1 MKCEKAQQNIIL
13 VTYGELP
20 DEQMA
25 SLEEHLAG
33 CEACSRELQAQLAL
47 HEALALNPVADPS
60 PNLLA
65 SARMRLDEA
74 LDTIPPHGLL
84 TRLRSNL
91 FGWLGYMQSAP
102 GLMTLLVG
110 AGLSVGFLSGISTL
124 RYQVAH
130 QPRLPSPVVLS
141 NTTNGTIA
149 NVSGIV
155 QTPNSAIVQ
164 VTYNRV
170 VPETVQ
176 GSLDDPQIRQ
186 LLLIGTKSAA
196 TNGVRTDSVALLANE
211 CRAGR
216 QCLGEQDGGGIR
228 SALLVSLRYDKS
240 PAVRLNALDGLQP
253 YVVEDQRVR
262 DAVLEALMHDASPQV
277 RTRAIS
283 LLQPVESDSSVRKVM
298 RTVSTTDE
306 NPYIRN
312 VSTHALAG
320 TADIQ

>member
-1 MKCEKAQQNIIL
+1 MKCEKAQQNIVL

-33 CEACSRELQAQLAL
+33 CEACSGELKAQLAM
-47 HEALALNPVADPS
+47 HEALACHPMVDPS

-65 SARMRLDEA
+65 SARMQLDEA
-74 LDTIPPHGLL
+74 LDMIPPHGLL

-91 FGWLGYMQSAP
+91 FGWLGHMQGAP
-102 GLMTLLVG
+102 ALMTLLVG
-110 AGLSVGFLSGISTL
+110 VGFLVGNFTN

-130 QPRLPSPVVLS
+130 QPKLPSAVVLS

-155 QTPNSAIVQ
+155 PTPNSQIVQ

-186 LLLIGTKSAA
+186 LLMIATKAPA
-196 TNGVRTDSVALLANE
+196 TNGVRMDSVALLANE
-211 CRAGR
+211 CRAGH
-216 QCLGEQDGGGIR
+216 QCVGDPDGGGIR
-228 SALLVSLRYDKS
+228 SALLVSLRYDKNA
-240 PAVRLNALDGLQP
+240 AVRLNALEGLQS
-253 YVVEDQRVR
+253 YVAQDQRVR
-262 DAVLEALMHDASPQV
+262 DAVLEALMHDSSPDL

-283 LLQPVESDSSVRKVM
+283 LLQPVESDSSVRQVM
-298 RTVSTTDE
+298 RTVSTTDV
-306 NPYIRN
+306 NPYIRT

>member
-1 MKCEKAQQNIIL
+1 
-13 VTYGELP
+13 
-20 DEQMA
+20 
-25 SLEEHLAG
+25 
-33 CEACSRELQAQLAL
+33 
-47 HEALALNPVADPS
+47 
-60 PNLLA
+60 
-65 SARMRLDEA
+65 
-74 LDTIPPHGLL
+74 
-84 TRLRSNL
+84 
-91 FGWLGYMQSAP
+91 
-102 GLMTLLVG
+102 MTLLVG

-124 RYQVAH
+124 RYQLAH
-130 QPRLPSPVVLS
+130 QPRLPSPVVMS
-141 NTTNGTIA
+141 NTANGTIA

-211 CRAGR
+211 CRAGH
-216 QCLGEQDGGGIR
+216 QCVGEPDGGGIR
-228 SALLVSLRYDKS
+228 GALLVSLRYDKS

>member
-33 CEACSRELQAQLAL
+33 CEACSRELQAQLAM
-47 HEALALNPVADPS
+47 HEALASNPVVDPS

-74 LDTIPPHGLL
+74 LDTIPPRGFIA
-84 TRLRSNL
+84 RLRSDL
-91 FGWLGYMQSAP
+91 FGWLGHMQGAP
-102 GLMTLLVG
+102 ALMTLLIG
-110 AGLSVGFLSGISTL
+110 VGFLAGNFTN

-130 QPRLPSPVVLS
+130 QPKLPSPVVLS

-155 QTPNSAIVQ
+155 QTPNSQIVQ

-186 LLLIGTKSAA
+186 LLLIGTKAFA
-196 TNGVRTDSVALLANE
+196 TTGVRTDSVALLANE
-211 CRAGR
+211 CRTGH
-216 QCLGEQDGGGIR
+216 QCVGGPDGGIR

-240 PAVRLNALDGLQP
+240 PAVRMNALDGLQP

-262 DAVLEALMHDASPQV
+262 DAVLEALMHDSSSQV

-306 NPYIRN
+306 NPYIRT

>member
-1 MKCEKAQQNIIL
+1 MKCEKAQQNIVL

-33 CEACSRELQAQLAL
+33 CDVCSRELQAQLAL
-47 HEALALNPVADPS
+47 HEALASNPVDDPS

-74 LDTIPPHGLL
+74 LDTIPPHGFLS
-84 TRLRSNL
+84 RLRSDL
-91 FGWLGYMQSAP
+91 FGWLGHMQGAP
-102 GLMTLLVG
+102 ALMTLLIG
-110 AGLSVGFLSGISTL
+110 VGFLAGNFTN
-124 RYQVAH
+124 RYMVAH

-211 CRAGR
+211 CRAGH
-216 QCLGEQDGGGIR
+216 QCVGGSDGSGIR

-240 PAVRLNALDGLQP
+240 PAVRMNALDGLQP

-262 DAVLEALMHDASPQV
+262 DAVLEALMHDSSPEV

-312 VSTHALAG
+312 VSSHALAG

>member
-1 MKCEKAQQNIIL
+1 MKCEKAQQNIVL

-25 SLEEHLAG
+25 SLEEHLAS
-33 CEACSRELQAQLAL
+33 CEACSGELKAQLAM
-47 HEALALNPVADPS
+47 HEALACHPMVDPS

-65 SARMRLDEA
+65 SARMQLDEA
-74 LDTIPPHGLL
+74 LDMIPPHGFL

-91 FGWLGYMQSAP
+91 FGWLGHMQGAP
-102 GLMTLLVG
+102 ALMTLLVG
-110 AGLSVGFLSGISTL
+110 VGFLAGIFTN

-155 QTPNSAIVQ
+155 RTPNSQIVQ
-164 VTYNRV
+164 VNYNRV

-176 GSLDDPQIRQ
+176 GSFDDPQIRQ
-186 LLLIGTKSAA
+186 LLLIGMNAA
-196 TNGVRTDSVALLANE
+196 NNGVRTDSVALLANE
-211 CRAGR
+211 CRAGH
-216 QCLGEQDGGGIR
+216 QCVGGQDGGIR

-240 PAVRLNALDGLQP
+240 AAVRMNALEGLQP
-253 YVVEDQRVR
+253 YVAQDQRVR
-262 DAVLEALMHDASPQV
+262 DAVLEALMHDSSPDV

-298 RTVSTTDE
+298 RTVSTTDV
-306 NPYIRN
+306 NPYIRT